1 MTSSMKGRVAV
12 ITGGAGMIGHA
23 AATSLARAGA
33 DVLLV
38 DINAEALA
46 ARRGAIES
54 LGVRVETQRADVRSA
69 GDVAAYVAFA
79 LQKFGRIDAFFNNAG
94 IEGKLG
100 PTHEYEEAEFDK
112 IIAVNLKGIFLGL
125 RHVLPVMLRQGQG
138 AVVNTGSIAS
148 ERGLAGACAYNASK
162 HAVIGL
168 TRTAASEV
176 GARGV
181 RVNAVMP
188 GVIDTP
194 LLEAMLRM
202 MFNGDVDAGKRVLGK
217 VATQDRIGLRRRQ
230 ARHRPP
236 RQRRQHVRGPCS
248 LASTMGFG
256 QDRLRAGPV
265 AAIAAA
271 AAGRVPLLVA
281 KMIAQLR
288 TKRPLNQRLL
298 QLLEKPVRT
307 CEVVRLLI
315 VSKQLIQ

>member
-1 MTSSMKGRVAV
+1 MTASMKDKVAV

-46 ARRGAIES
+46 ARRGAIEA
-54 LGVRVETQRADVRSA
+54 LGVRVETQVADVRNASEVA
-69 GDVAAYVAFA
+69 GYVACA
-79 LQKFGRIDAFFNNAG
+79 VQKFGRIDAFFNNAG

-138 AVVNTGSIAS
+138 TVVNTGSIAS

-217 VATQDRIGLRRRQ
+217 VATQDRIGLP
-230 ARHRPP
+230 AEI
-236 RQRRQHVRGPCS
+236 G
-248 LASTMGFG
+248 
-256 QDRLRAGPV
+256 
-265 AAIAAA
+265 
-271 AAGRVPLLVA
+271 
-281 KMIAQLR
+281 
-288 TKRPLNQRLL
+288 
-298 QLLEKPVRT
+298 
-307 CEVVRLLI
+307 EVVTFLLSDAASFVNGAAWAVDGGALSTI
-315 VSKQLIQ
+315 RH